1 MINIFQRNV
10 LHYLFIFIILICGVN
25 KERLDLEYK
34 LFNLLMLILVFISLF
49 YWVATILLYRLVG
62 FRYYLNFDVF

>member
-10 LHYLFIFIILICGVN
+10 LHYLFIFIILICEVN
-25 KERLDLEYK
+25 KERQDLEYK
-34 LFNLLMLILVFISLF
+34 LLNLLVLILIFIPLF